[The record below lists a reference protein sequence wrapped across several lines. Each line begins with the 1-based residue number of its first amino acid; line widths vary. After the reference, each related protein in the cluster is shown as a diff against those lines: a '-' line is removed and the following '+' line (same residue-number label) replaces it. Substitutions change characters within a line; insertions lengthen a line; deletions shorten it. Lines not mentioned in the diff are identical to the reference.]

1 MWPTSKVGTDL
12 DGLRTSSEREPAGNV
27 PEGWNVGEV
36 GWTGKMSIAYGV
48 VNRFLMKFSDLI
60 FPEIRQGKYAIFDS
74 RVPRGST
81 PCVKT

>member
-27 PEGWNVGEV
+27 PEGWNVGGGEV
-36 GWTGKMSIAYGV
+36 GWTGKVSIACQV
-48 VNRFLMKFSDLI
+48 VNRFLMKSFHLI
-60 FPEIRQGKYAIFDS
+60 FPEVWEGKSAQLKG
-74 RVPRGST
+74 PRGAT